1 MRLHNVLGLLSACF
15 VMHHAHAQTAA
26 AFPTKPMRFIV
37 GFTAGS
43 EVDVIGRMIA
53 HEMGEKWGQR
63 VVVDNRPGAGS
74 TVAGAIVAAANAD
87 GYTLFFNTGYPFSS
101 TSGKI
106 AKWPLPSTHQL
117 VEKNIQQLGFS
128 FLTGFTRNRH
138 AVIIWRNNAGPTV

>member
-1 MRLHNVLGLLSACF
+1 MASV
-15 VMHHAHAQTAA
+15 AA
-26 AFPTKPMRFIV
+26 AGAATGVQAQNYPQRPVRVIV
-37 GFTAGS
+37 AFAAGG
-43 EVDVIGRMIA
+43 VADLQTRIVA
-53 HEMGEKWGQR
+53 QKLGELWQTS